1 MAELLSTRPDVRP
14 EAVHFFMDETQTW
27 GKHFQGSSHILVEQ
41 TLSVLQS
48 TPKSGLG
55 VTETPGLEVGPSTS
69 VKEIQLHCGGISLVD
84 T

>member
-27 GKHFQGSSHILVEQ
+27 GKHFQGSSHILVKQ

-48 TPKSGLG
+48 TPKTRLG
-55 VTETPGLEVGPSTS
+55 VSEAPGLEVGLSTS
-69 VKEIQLHCGGISLVD
+69 VKEIQLHCGSKRLVD
-84 T
+84 K

>member
-27 GKHFQGSSHILVEQ
+27 GKHFQGSSHIL
-41 TLSVLQS
+41 VLQS